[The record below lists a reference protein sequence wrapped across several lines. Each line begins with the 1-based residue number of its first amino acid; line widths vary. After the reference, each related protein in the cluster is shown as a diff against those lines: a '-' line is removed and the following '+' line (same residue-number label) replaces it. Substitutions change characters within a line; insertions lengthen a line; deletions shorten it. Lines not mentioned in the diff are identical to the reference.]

1 MNALMNQIMQDGFG
15 LITIDHIKVISN
27 INVEILSEYEEYSH
41 NLRANSALTVFRK
54 MRWE

>member
-27 INVEILSEYEEYSH
+27 INVEILSEYKEYSH